1 MSQANRTKKIFI
13 DHNSIVAKS
22 NITKEIK
29 LSDLEK
35 GSKARLLK
43 INTIDKKLKQRFLDM
58 GLTPGVVL
66 SVKNIA
72 PLGSPITLILRDY
85 QLSVRKAD
93 LVGLVV
99 EVI

>member
-1 MSQANRTKKIFI
+1 M
-13 DHNSIVAKS
+13 
-22 NITKEIK
+22 K
-29 LSDLEK
+29 LSDLVK

-93 LVGLVV
+93 LVDLVV